1 MNDENR
7 PFGMREIKNKYDRY
21 KGKYILINTARGS
34 TFSGHMIDIEDG
46 SAILNPHTLT
56 DYTSGEPISKLIDNP
71 EVPELVDLTNA
82 SITPT
87 SKENIEAYC
96 EYQTK
101 HYNNHKEKSKE

>member
-1 MNDENR
+1 MEDKNEG
-7 PFGMREIKNKYDRY
+7 FGLAKIKKKYDRY
-21 KGKYILINTARGS
+21 KDKYILIHTARGQ
-34 TFSGHMIDIEDG
+34 TFGGHMINIENG
-46 SAILNPHTLT
+46 SAILNPYTST
-56 DYTSGEPISKLIDNP
+56 DYESGEPILKLIDNP

-101 HYNNHKEKSKE
+101 HYNDKKENKK